1 MQPRNLHID
10 AVALAVIALVLLVF
24 QHVPSPR
31 FMGYPARQ
39 VRFEQSQTR
48 FEQRMNEAA
57 ERMQV
62 RADQMAARWNSRF
75 CPR

>member
-10 AVALAVIALVLLVF
+10 AVALAIIALVLLVF

-31 FMGYPARQ
+31 LTSYPARQ
-39 VRFEQSQTR
+39 IR

-62 RADQMAARWNSRF
+62 RADQMAARWY
-75 CPR
+75 CPLR

>member
-10 AVALAVIALVLLVF
+10 ALALAVIGLLLLVV

-31 FMGYPARQ
+31 FMSYPARQ
-39 VRFEQSQTR
+39 VRFEQSQIR
-48 FEQRMNEAA
+48 FEQRMNAAA

-62 RADQMAARWNSRF
+62 RADQMAARWK
-75 CPR
+75 CPLQ

>member
-10 AVALAVIALVLLVF
+10 ALALAVIALVLLVF

-39 VRFEQSQTR
+39 VRFEQ
-48 FEQRMNEAA
+48 RMNAVA
-57 ERMQV
+57 ERMQS
-62 RADQMAARWNSRF
+62 RADQMAARWS
-75 CPR
+75 CPFQRR

>member
-31 FMGYPARQ
+31 LTSYPARQ
-39 VRFEQSQTR
+39 IRFEQSQVR

-62 RADQMAARWNSRF
+62 RADQMAARWY
-75 CPR
+75 CPLR